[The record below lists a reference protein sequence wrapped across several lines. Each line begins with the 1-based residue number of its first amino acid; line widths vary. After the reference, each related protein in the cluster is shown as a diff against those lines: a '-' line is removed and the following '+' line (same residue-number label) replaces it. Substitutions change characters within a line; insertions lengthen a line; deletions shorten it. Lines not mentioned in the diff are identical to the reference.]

1 MVEPTYRAVVCE
13 ALGGPENLRLRP
25 LARQAL
31 SPGAVR
37 VNVKAAGINFPDV
50 LTIRGLY
57 QHRPQLPFVPGI
69 EVAGLITE
77 LTEGVGGLSIGQRVI
92 ARMRT
97 GGYAEEAVVPASQ
110 VIPAPEDFSFVEAAT
125 FLAAH
130 VTAYHALATR
140 GSLAPGQTVLVL
152 GAAGDR

>member
-1 MVEPTYRAVVCE
+1 MSEATYRAVVCE
-13 ALGGPENLRLRP
+13 ALGPPESLQLRTLPRSRLGP
-25 LARQAL
+25 
-31 SPGAVR
+31 GTVR
-37 VNVKAAGINFPDV
+37 VAVKAAGINFPDV

-130 VTAYHALATR
+130 VTA
-140 GSLAPGQTVLVL
+140 
-152 GAAGDR
+152 